1 MLCRIARIISNV
13 FILFIISASLLFAG
27 RGDKAG
33 TASGTQLMI
42 PVGARAIGL
51 GYSPLANIKGIESI
65 PLNPGGFGFFGQKN
79 QVMFSTMSWIADI
92 NVNYIAIGTALENIG
107 SLAFTLKS
115 LSIGKIQV
123 TTEDEPDGT
132 GETVSPTFLTVGG
145 TYARRITDNIS
156 FGVTANLLY
165 EKMAE
170 VSVTSI
176 AFNAGVQYVNIGGID
191 GLSIGVV
198 VRNLG
203 PTMKY
208 DGIGL
213 LREADVSDALRGN
226 SIVKI
231 EADDA
236 ELPST
241 IEIGLAYQKVLAGK
255 NIINISSLF
264 QNNNFSND
272 EYKFGVEYSFRN
284 QIFFRTGAVFSS
296 KSEYQE
302 NIFGPAFGL
311 GINTHISSF
320 DLQVDY
326 AYRKTQYFAGNHVF
340 SIIVNF

>member
-1 MLCRIARIISNV
+1 MLRRMTRIIPGI
-13 FILFIISASLLFAG
+13 FILLALSASFLFAG

-51 GYSPLANIKGIESI
+51 GYSPLANIRGIESV
-65 PLNPGGFGFFGQKN
+65 PLNPAGLGFSGIKN
-79 QVMFSTMSWIADI
+79 QVMFSTMSWLADI
-92 NVNYIAIGTALENIG
+92 NVNYVALGTVLENIG

-156 FGVTANLLY
+156 FGVTASVLY
-165 EKMAE
+165 EKMAD
-170 VSVTSI
+170 VSVTAI
-176 AFNAGVQYVNIGGID
+176 TFNAGVQYVNIGGID
-191 GLSIGVV
+191 GLSVGVV

-213 LREADVSDALRGN
+213 LRDADVSDALRNN

-231 EADDA
+231 EAAAA

-241 IEIGLAYQKVLAGK
+241 IEIGLAYEKALSGE

-272 EYKFGVEYSFRN
+272 EYKFGLEYSYKN
-284 QIFFRTGAVFSS
+284 QIFLRTGAVFSS
-296 KSEYQE
+296 KAEYQE

-311 GINTHISSF
+311 GINTHISAIEF
-320 DLQVDY
+320 QVDY
-326 AYRKTQYFAGNHVF
+326 AYRKMQYFTGNHVF